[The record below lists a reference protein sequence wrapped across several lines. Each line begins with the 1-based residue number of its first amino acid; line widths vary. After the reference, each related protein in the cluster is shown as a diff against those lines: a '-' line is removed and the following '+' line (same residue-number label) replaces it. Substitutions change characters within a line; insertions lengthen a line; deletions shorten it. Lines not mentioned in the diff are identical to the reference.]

1 VTEGKPEMGQ
11 TEHVSQAD
19 RGKVIQGG
27 PWPGAATRDSREAL
41 PEPSSRSAEL
51 ARRARHYADLARR
64 VLEPAEPS
72 EQASLQ
78 AAASELYRQSAY
90 WALCALAAGAGGVAG
105 SHYDD
110 SVWDT
115 ADEALLAQ
123 VAPGSEGSARLRALL
138 RAGSFV
144 YFGELPQAASASACS
159 ELQRLSGL
167 LCRQLNGRARSAQ
180 VKQLKR
186 SAALGALALVLLA
199 GIAVTL
205 HFRNAHE
212 LMVGKPWKASSLNGA
227 GCTSP
232 AQRCAQSPSFFFHT
246 NEEENP
252 WLEFDLGATQ
262 RLSRAA
268 IENRRDCCSDRAVPL
283 ELEVSTDHKNWQTVA
298 RQAEDFTTWN
308 VAFDS
313 VEARWVRLQT
323 HRRTYLHLAE
333 VRIWP

>member
-1 VTEGKPEMGQ
+1 MGQ

-19 RGKVIQGG
+19 RGKLVQGG
-27 PWPGAATRDSREAL
+27 LWSGAATPNSQGAL
-41 PEPSSRSAEL
+41 PEPSLRSAQL
-51 ARRARHYADLARR
+51 ARRARHYADLAQRIL
-64 VLEPAEPS
+64 VPAEPS
-72 EQASLQ
+72 EEASLR

-90 WALCALAAGAGGVAG
+90 WALCALAADEGGVAG
-105 SHYDD
+105 THYDD

-138 RAGSFV
+138 REGSFV
-144 YFGELPQAASASACS
+144 YFAELPRAALVLACS
-159 ELQRLSGL
+159 ELQRLSRL
-167 LCRQLNGRARSAQ
+167 LCRKLKRRARSAQ
-180 VKQLKR
+180 VKQVKR
-186 SAALGALALVLLA
+186 GVALGALALVLLA
-199 GIAVTL
+199 GIAVAL
-205 HFRNAHE
+205 RFRDARE
-212 LMVGKPWKASSLNGA
+212 LIAGKPWKASSLNGA
-227 GCTSP
+227 GCASP
-232 AQRCAQSPSFFFHT
+232 AQRCAQGSSFFFHT

-262 RLSRAA
+262 HLSRAA

-283 ELEVSTDHKNWQTVA
+283 ELEVSTDHKNWRTVA

-308 VAFDS
+308 VSFDS